1 MSRPRI
7 EGQDTWSLTLLIQ
20 SEILSRFISLFIS
33 SETNRHHQF
42 ISSGINR
49 HCRQIQHKEVN
60 LDNNL
65 NVQSYFPVQ
74 FTSVLVPGI
83 QCYRI
88 KTPMWFIVWSC
99 PDSFIVDV
107 SYTRLNH
114 FFSLRHTKTN
124 PPPPGVT
131 VCTLNTLLDS
141 LRTIRVDHTR
151 RVSDEGFDHFFR
163 KFLENSLKVNF

>member
-20 SEILSRFISLFIS
+20 SEILSRFIFLFIS

-74 FTSVLVPGI
+74 FTSVLVPGHTMLPNQNSDVI
-83 QCYRI
+83 QCAILSGFIYSFPRQLGDNWHVQSLTGTRYRHGQVMTFVI
-88 KTPMWFIVWSC
+88 SPG
-99 PDSFIVDV
+99 
-107 SYTRLNH
+107 
-114 FFSLRHTKTN
+114 FFPWLMN
-124 PPPPGVT
+124 EW
-131 VCTLNTLLDS
+131 LNTNLD
-141 LRTIRVDHTR
+141 
-151 RVSDEGFDHFFR
+151 
-163 KFLENSLKVNF
+163 